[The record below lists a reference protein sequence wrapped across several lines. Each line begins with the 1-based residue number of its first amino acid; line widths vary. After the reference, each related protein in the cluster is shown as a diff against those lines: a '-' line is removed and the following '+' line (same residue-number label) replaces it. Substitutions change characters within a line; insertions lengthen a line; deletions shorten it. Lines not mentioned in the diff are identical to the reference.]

1 MLARKPANKTVT
13 NKVQVFFLYT
23 DILMLVGAPD
33 LGCSSNVAS
42 ARALLTAEN
51 ADVAAS
57 VHARS
62 LREDL
67 DRRRFS
73 I

>member
-1 MLARKPANKTVT
+1 MNCCRTAPTAASDASVM
-13 NKVQVFFLYT
+13 
-23 DILMLVGAPD
+23 MLVGAPD
-33 LGCSSNVAS
+33 LGCTSNVAS
-42 ARALLTAEN
+42 ARAILTAEN

-67 DRRRFS
+67 DGKRFS
-73 I
+73 G